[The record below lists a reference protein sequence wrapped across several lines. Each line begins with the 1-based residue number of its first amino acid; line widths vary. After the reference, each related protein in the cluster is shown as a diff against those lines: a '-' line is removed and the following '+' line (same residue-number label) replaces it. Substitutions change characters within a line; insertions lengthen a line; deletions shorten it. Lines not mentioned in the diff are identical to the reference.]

1 MNSNWIVYK
10 LQAYF
15 GRISNICKLN
25 VWDSNSYIS
34 NIWKLNDKLTAGILS
49 VHDFKQCYVLFVI
62 YAIHQWCLPC
72 SDEAIWSDLSL
83 WGNHDLSLLSL
94 NHARRFK
101 TIPENQLIGQSW
113 SRMRF
118 IWKPSTHSSFTFLIP
133 HSLFCPWA
141 LSAFSPFFSTDCHCH
156 CWCCCCYCC
165 CCCCYCLCCCCCCCL
180 SSIHLFSTFFTTS
193 SFWPVATWL
202 GLANGVHSAIH
213 PSSDLSIQTINELY
227 QYHLR
232 YNIHPQVC
240 QSIQTAIYSSCKS

>member
-141 LSAFSPFFSTDCHCH
+141 LSAFSPFFSTDCHC
-156 CWCCCCYCC
+156 
-165 CCCCYCLCCCCCCCL
+165 CCCCCCCCVIN
-180 SSIHLFSTFFTTS
+180 SSFLHLLHHLFLLASRHLARLGQWCS
-193 SFWPVATWL
+193 LGHPSILQSVNPNHRWALPVSL
-202 GLANGVHSAIH
+202 QH
-213 PSSDLSIQTINELY
+213 PSSSKNCILKGNNKAML
-227 QYHLR
+227 
-232 YNIHPQVC
+232 
-240 QSIQTAIYSSCKS
+240 

>member
-1 MNSNWIVYK
+1 MQNFKYMKVK
-10 LQAYF
+10 H
-15 GRISNICKLN
+15 LN
-25 VWDSNSYIS
+25 SNSYIS

-113 SRMRF
+113 SQMRF

-141 LSAFSPFFSTDCHCH
+141 LSAFSPFFSTDCH
-156 CWCCCCYCC
+156 
-165 CCCCYCLCCCCCCCL
+165 CCCCCCCL

-213 PSSDLSIQTINELY
+213 PSSNLSIQTIDELY
-227 QYHLR
+227 QYHF
-232 YNIHPQVC
+232 NIHPQVKIV
-240 QSIQTAIYSSCKS
+240 S

>member
-113 SRMRF
+113 SRIRF

-141 LSAFSPFFSTDCHCH
+141 LSAFSPFFSTDCHCFH
-156 CWCCCCYCC
+156 CHQFIFSPPSSPPLPSGQSPPGSAWPMVFTRP
-165 CCCCYCLCCCCCCCL
+165 
-180 SSIHLFSTFFTTS
+180 SIHPPIRQSKPSMSSTSITS
-193 SFWPVATWL
+193 T
-202 GLANGVHSAIH
+202 
-213 PSSDLSIQTINELY
+213 SIL
-227 QYHLR
+227 
-232 YNIHPQVC
+232 
-240 QSIQTAIYSSCKS
+240 K